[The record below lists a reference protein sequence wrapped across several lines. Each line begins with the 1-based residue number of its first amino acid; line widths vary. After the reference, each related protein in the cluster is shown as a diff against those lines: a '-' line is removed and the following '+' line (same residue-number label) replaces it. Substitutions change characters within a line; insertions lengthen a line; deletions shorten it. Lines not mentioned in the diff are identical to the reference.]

1 MYKALKNFINFSS
14 MVSNRVLK
22 ELCYV
27 AQLDFWK
34 EDDFPGYNSYKYVYA
49 HVIYVS
55 VYMSMH
61 LILTCACYSWRG

>member
-49 HVIYVS
+49 HVIH
-55 VYMSMH
+55 VYKEQQEQQS
-61 LILTCACYSWRG
+61 AKAVG